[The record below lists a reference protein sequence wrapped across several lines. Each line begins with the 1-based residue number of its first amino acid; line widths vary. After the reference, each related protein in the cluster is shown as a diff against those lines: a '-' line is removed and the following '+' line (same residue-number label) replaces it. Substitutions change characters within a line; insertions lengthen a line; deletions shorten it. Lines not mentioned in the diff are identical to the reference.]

1 MKFLRTTK
9 DQYEREINMD
19 IEKAKMTGRR
29 IISELEGETVTLVS
43 NLPDDKLNN
52 AFTGK
57 LALYSNCVG
66 VTTEDGKILKT
77 TGMNSL
83 ICGHFT
89 LKQGSKGIGV
99 RQVCTSP
106 IIIELFLK

>member
-1 MKFLRTTK
+1 
-9 DQYEREINMD
+9 MD
-19 IEKAKMTGRR
+19 IEKAKRMGRR
-29 IISELEGETVTLVS
+29 VISELEGKTVTLVS
-43 NLPDDKLNN
+43 HLADDKLNN

-57 LALYSNCVG
+57 LVLYSNCVG
-66 VTTEDGKILKT
+66 VADEYGKMLKV

-89 LKQGSKGIGV
+89 LNQDGRGIRV
-99 RQVCTSP
+99 RQVSTIP